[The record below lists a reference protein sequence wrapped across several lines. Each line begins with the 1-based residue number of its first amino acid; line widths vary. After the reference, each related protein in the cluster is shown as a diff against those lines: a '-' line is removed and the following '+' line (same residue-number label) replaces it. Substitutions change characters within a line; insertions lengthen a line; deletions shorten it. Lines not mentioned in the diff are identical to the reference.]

1 MPALKGRDNPDSIL
15 HAIDMPQSLS
25 RMVIHLVFSVKH
37 REPHLR
43 NPEVRK
49 KLHAYMAGTLQSLE
63 CEPILLNG
71 VEDHIHVLCN
81 LSRNLAIAKVVEEL
95 KKSSSKW
102 IKTQG
107 SGYKDF
113 HWQAGYGVF
122 SVSQSNVEAVREYV
136 ASQEEHHLKVSF
148 QDEFRSLCRKHGVSL
163 DERFA
168 WE

>member
-1 MPALKGRDNPDSIL
+1 
-15 HAIDMPQSLS
+15 
-25 RMVIHLVFSVKH
+25 
-37 REPHLR
+37 
-43 NPEVRK
+43 
-49 KLHAYMAGTLQSLE
+49 MAGTLQSLE

-81 LSRNLAIAKVVEEL
+81 LSRNLAVAKVVEEL

-107 SGYKDF
+107 SEYKDF
-113 HWQAGYGVF
+113 HWQTGYGVF

-136 ASQEEHHLKVSF
+136 GSQEEHHLKVSF
-148 QDEFRSLCRKHGVSL
+148 QDEFRSLCRKHGVCL